1 MAAMTDVALI
11 EIDRT
16 VAQAIAMGH
25 AAFEQHY
32 GVSLG
37 ENLDRIRDVVQQTL
51 TWLTATPR
59 EPPWG
64 AYLTVDEV
72 ERWAVGTCA
81 FKTAPRDDG
90 SIEIAYFTFPSF
102 EGQGFATAMAQKLIA
117 MALAS
122 PAVRS
127 VIAHT
132 VPQQNASTRVLEK
145 AGMHCV
151 GEVDD
156 PEDGRV
162 WRWCCDARAQS
173 TSGEGSGHE

>member
-1 MAAMTDVALI
+1 MAAMANVTLI

-16 VAQAIAMGH
+16 LAQAIAMGH

-37 ENLDRIRDVVQQTL
+37 AHLDLARDVVPQTL
-51 TWLTATPR
+51 TLLATAPR
-59 EPPWG
+59 ESPWG
-64 AYLTVDEV
+64 GYLAVDDV
-72 ERWAVGTCA
+72 ERWVVGTCG
-81 FKTAPRDDG
+81 FKTGPRTDG

-102 EGQGFATAMAQKLIA
+102 EGQGFATAMVQKL
-117 MALAS
+117 MALALVS
-122 PAVRS
+122 PAVRC

-132 VPQQNASTRVLEK
+132 LPQRNASAHVLEK

-162 WRWCCDARAQS
+162 WRWCRDARPQPA
-173 TSGEGSGHE
+173 